1 MIRKI
6 NHIGIAVNSIEDAVK
21 LYTDVLGLELKD
33 IETVEDQKVRTAI
46 IPVGESKIELL
57 ESTDPGGV
65 IAKYIERRGEGVHH
79 LALEVGNIQ
88 DALEILEKKGVPLVD
103 KKPRTGIG
111 GTRTAFLHPKGTKV
125 LIELVETRK

>member
-65 IAKYIERRGEGVHH
+65 VAKYIERRGEGVLH
-79 LALEVGNIQ
+79 LALEVDNIQ
-88 DALEILEKKGVPLVD
+88 DALEILEKKGVLLID

-125 LIELVETRK
+125 LIELVETRE